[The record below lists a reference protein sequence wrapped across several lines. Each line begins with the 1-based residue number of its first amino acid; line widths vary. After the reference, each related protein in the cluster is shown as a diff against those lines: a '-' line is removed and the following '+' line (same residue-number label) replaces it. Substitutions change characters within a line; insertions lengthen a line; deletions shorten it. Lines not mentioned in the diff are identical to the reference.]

1 MSMNIYA
8 HRGYSA
14 AFPENTLA
22 AFQGALDLGVFG
34 VELDIHT
41 SSDGIPVVIHDEDLV
56 RTSNGSGLVIDKTA
70 AQLAELDAGNGEGI
84 PAFAEVL
91 ALANGRLR
99 FDIEI
104 KARNC
109 EQGVLDLLARYPET
123 IAAISCFEWDVL
135 SRVRELDP
143 AAELWVLADWITE
156 DAIVTAQKLGAT
168 TLAIEHSS
176 ISEDSISNA
185 TAEGLQV
192 MAWTV
197 NSQEEANRLRDL
209 GVAAICTDDPGTVR

>member
-1 MSMNIYA
+1 MKIYA

-14 AFPENTLA
+14 AFPENTRA

-34 VELDIHT
+34 VELDIHM
-41 SSDGIPVVIHDEDLV
+41 SSDGIPVVIHDENLA
-56 RTSNGSGLVIDKTA
+56 RTTNGSGPVIGKTA
-70 AQLAELDAGNGEGI
+70 AQLAELDAGNGEGV
-84 PAFAEVL
+84 PTFEEVL

-104 KARNC
+104 KAGNC
-109 EQGVLDLLARYPET
+109 EQPVLDLLARYPET
-123 IAAISCFEWDVL
+123 IAAISCFDWEVL

-156 DAIVTAQKLGAT
+156 DAIATAQRLGAT

-176 ISEDSISNA
+176 ISEDSTSSA
-185 TAEGLQV
+185 TEEGLQV

-197 NSQEEANRLRDL
+197 NSQDEANRLRNL
-209 GVAAICTDDPGTVR
+209 GVASICTDDPANVR